1 MALRVTQGMI
11 QTQFLRNVSNNIS
24 VLNNYENQ
32 LSTGRKINKPSDDPV
47 GITYALRYRSDLSMN
62 EQYQKNIDTAT
73 SSIEHVDTVLNQIND
88 VMQRVKEL
96 GTRGLNGT
104 NPQSALDAIAKEM
117 GQLFDETVTLGNI
130 QLNGKYTFNGQQ
142 TDKKP
147 YTTDNAQ
154 NESTDTGH
162 IVYQFAA
169 GVTIPINITG
179 NEVFGTNAEE
189 DNLFKVIKGLQ
200 DAFNA
205 GEKEAAGDM
214 MDLFNSRMD
223 KFLNTRAEVGARANR
238 VELLDNRLKD
248 LNLNLESLSGK
259 TEDADYAET
268 LIKLKT
274 KENVYQASLSIGAKI
289 IQPSLVDYL
298 R

>member
-1 MALRVTQGMI
+1 MALRVTQGMM
-11 QTQFLRNVSNNIS
+11 QSQLLRNVSNNIS
-24 VLNNYENQ
+24 DLNKYENQ
-32 LSTGRKINKPSDDPV
+32 LSTARKINKPSDDPV

-73 SSIEHVDTVLNQIND
+73 SSIEHIDTVLGQIND

-96 GTRGLNGT
+96 GTRGLSGT

-117 GQLFDETVTLGNI
+117 GQLFDEAVTLGNI
-130 QLNGKYTFNGQQ
+130 QMNGKYTFNGQQ

-147 YTTDNAQ
+147 YTNDNAG
-154 NESTDTGH
+154 NESTDTGSV
-162 IVYQFAA
+162 VYQFAA

-179 NEVFGTNAEE
+179 NEVFGTGTDQ
-189 DNLFKVIKGLQ
+189 DNLFKVIKGLK

-205 GEKEAAGDM
+205 GDKEVAGDM

-238 VELLDNRLKD
+238 VELLDSRLKD
-248 LNLNLESLSGK
+248 LNLSLESLSGK

-268 LIKLKT
+268 IIKLKT
-274 KENVYQASLSIGAKI
+274 KENVYQASLSAGSKI
-289 IQPSLVDYL
+289 IKPSLVDYL